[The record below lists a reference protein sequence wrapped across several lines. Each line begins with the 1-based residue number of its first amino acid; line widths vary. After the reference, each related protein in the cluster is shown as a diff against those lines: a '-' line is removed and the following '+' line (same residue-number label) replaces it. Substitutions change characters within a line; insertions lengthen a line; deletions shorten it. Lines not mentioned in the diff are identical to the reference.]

1 MAQFGERLALAAG
14 LVLRNGKV
22 VMSAMSSPKNS
33 VFSKKSDGL
42 SSGSPSAPP
51 SQGPAIVA
59 DELTSGFPNA
69 PLSPGQ
75 ADFGAGGQAS
85 SSPARLLRRMRTAL
99 ARVGG
104 GGRPAESVEP
114 SSLTFQGFTPER
126 PKRPE
131 LAQPSGVE
139 AQADASEQILKEL
152 QRVIASQ
159 ERMHAE
165 VKAEVQQVRAAVTE
179 ELQQVRAEVHEWRAE
194 MDSVRVR

>member
-22 VMSAMSSPKNS
+22 VMSAMSSP
-33 VFSKKSDGL
+33 KKSDGL

-75 ADFGAGGQAS
+75 ADFVAGGQAS

-114 SSLTFQGFTPER
+114 SSLTFQDSTPVR
-126 PKRPE
+126 PKRP
-131 LAQPSGVE
+131 APARPSDVE
-139 AQADASEQILKEL
+139 SQADASEQILKEL

-159 ERMHAE
+159 ERMR
-165 VKAEVQQVRAAVTE
+165 VKWNRKRMRQ
-179 ELQQVRAEVHEWRAE
+179 
-194 MDSVRVR
+194 SKF